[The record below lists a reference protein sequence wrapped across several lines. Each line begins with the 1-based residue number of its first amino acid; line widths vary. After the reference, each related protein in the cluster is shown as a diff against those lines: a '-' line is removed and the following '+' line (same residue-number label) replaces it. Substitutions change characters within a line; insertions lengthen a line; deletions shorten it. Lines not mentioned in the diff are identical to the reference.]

1 MKNKP
6 TNSILLR
13 ACDLPN
19 DKIKGLGLS
28 FKDIAKRCHDITKKY
43 SSNKDV
49 TAEQI
54 INSQKVLRRNLSN
67 WVNNPKNLVNS
78 KKEYIGDKFGARI
91 TVCTTDGRVLHD
103 VQTFCRD
110 VKNVNNRILGN
121 NNNFIFLKN
130 DPVTLDVKNEDIYF
144 STLNT
149 NNVFNSNIK
158 YTNVSA
164 YKVKS
169 SSLPS
174 SDPSSS
180 LLEYSQNETRDGDN
194 VTVSEVGVKLDIHTT
209 RKEMIEAATRK
220 YGYDSRIS
228 DTSANINHYVC
239 KYVEDDDN
247 VSSYFYR
254 LSYFNF
260 PPATIVD
267 VAAADGRFKTLVT
280 ALKAAN
286 LVKTLSGPGPFTVF
300 APTDAAFAKLPAGT
314 VATLLMPENLD
325 KLQEILT
332 YHVVAGKVMAAGV
345 VNLSFASTVGSSS
358 VSVRV
363 ENGKVFINDAQVT
376 ITDIVASNGVIHVI
390 DTVLLPPTIYTLLD
404 ASKKFNTLVTA
415 LKAASLNGVLSGTD
429 YFTVFAPT
437 DAAFAKLPAGTVAN
451 LLKPENVSQLR
462 DILTYHVVGGKV
474 MTADVSSAA
483 TLFKGKNV
491 TIRIEN
497 GSVFIVINNVEVTIT
512 DIVCSNGVIHVID
525 AVLLPPSSS

>member
-314 VATLLMPENLD
+314 VA
-325 KLQEILT
+325 
-332 YHVVAGKVMAAGV
+332 
-345 VNLSFASTVGSSS
+345 
-358 VSVRV
+358 
-363 ENGKVFINDAQVT
+363 
-376 ITDIVASNGVIHVI
+376 
-390 DTVLLPPTIYTLLD
+390 
-404 ASKKFNTLVTA
+404 
-415 LKAASLNGVLSGTD
+415 
-429 YFTVFAPT
+429 
-437 DAAFAKLPAGTVAN
+437 N

-462 DILTYHVVGGKV
+462 DILMYHVVGGKV

>member
-1 MKNKP
+1 MKNKS
-6 TNSILLR
+6 NKSILLS
-13 ACDLPN
+13 ASDLPN

-28 FKDIAKRCHDITKKY
+28 FKDIAKRCHEITKKY
-43 SSNKDV
+43 SSNNDV

-130 DPVTLDVKNEDIYF
+130 DPVTLDVKNEDIYY
-144 STLNT
+144 STLNI
-149 NNVFNSNIK
+149 NNIK
-158 YTNVSA
+158 NSIKYDNGSA

-194 VTVSEVGVKLDIHTT
+194 VTVSDSGVKLDIHTT
-209 RKEMIEAATRK
+209 RKEMIQAATRK

-345 VNLSFASTVGSSS
+345 VNLSFASTVAGLS

-390 DTVLLPPTIYTLLD
+390 DTVLLPPTIYNLLG
-404 ASKKFNTLVTA
+404 ASKKFDTLVGA
-415 LKAASLNGVLSGTD
+415 VNAANLDGVLSGTD

-437 DAAFAKLPAGTVAN
+437 DAAFTKLTAGTVAN

-462 DILTYHVVGGKV
+462 DILMYHVVGGKV

-491 TIRIEN
+491 SIRIEN
-497 GSVFIVINNVEVTIT
+497 GSVFIVINNAQVTIT

-525 AVLLPPSSS
+525 TVLFPPSSS

>member
-1 MKNKP
+1 MKTKSNK
-6 TNSILLR
+6 SILLR

-19 DKIKGLGLS
+19 DNIKGLGLS
-28 FKDIAKRCHDITKKY
+28 FKDIAKRCHEITKKY
-43 SSNKDV
+43 SSNNDV

-91 TVCTTDGRVLHD
+91 TVVTSDGRVVHD

-130 DPVTLDVKNEDIYF
+130 DPVTLDVKNEDIYY
-144 STLNT
+144 STLNI
-149 NNVFNSNIK
+149 NNIK
-158 YTNVSA
+158 NSIKYDNGSA

-194 VTVSEVGVKLDIHTT
+194 VTVSDSGVKLDIHTT

-228 DTSANINHYVC
+228 DTSATINHYVC
-239 KYVEDDDN
+239 KYVEDDNN

-314 VATLLMPENLD
+314 VA
-325 KLQEILT
+325 
-332 YHVVAGKVMAAGV
+332 
-345 VNLSFASTVGSSS
+345 S
-358 VSVRV
+358 
-363 ENGKVFINDAQVT
+363 
-376 ITDIVASNGVIHVI
+376 
-390 DTVLLPPTIYTLLD
+390 
-404 ASKKFNTLVTA
+404 
-415 LKAASLNGVLSGTD
+415 
-429 YFTVFAPT
+429 
-437 DAAFAKLPAGTVAN
+437 

-462 DILTYHVVGGKV
+462 DILMYHVVGGKV

-483 TLFKGKNV
+483 TLLKGKNV
-491 TIRIEN
+491 SIRIEN
-497 GSVFIVINNVEVTIT
+497 GSVFIVINDAEVTIT

>member
-1 MKNKP
+1 MKNKS

-13 ACDLPN
+13 ASDLPN

-28 FKDIAKRCHDITKKY
+28 FKDIAKKCHEITKKY

-103 VQTFCRD
+103 VETFCRD

-144 STLNT
+144 STLNI
-149 NNVFNSNIK
+149 NNIK
-158 YTNVSA
+158 NSIKYDNGSA

-194 VTVSEVGVKLDIHTT
+194 VTVSDSGVKLDIHTT
-209 RKEMIEAATRK
+209 RKEMIEAASRK

-267 VAAADGRFKTLVT
+267 VAAADGRFKTIVT

-286 LVKTLSGPGPFTVF
+286 LVKTLSSPGPFTVF

-314 VATLLMPENLD
+314 VATLLMPKNLD

-332 YHVVAGKVMAAGV
+332 YHVVAGKVMAADV
-345 VNLSFASTVGSSS
+345 VKLSFASTVAGLS
-358 VSVRV
+358 VSIRV
-363 ENGKVFINDAQVT
+363 ENGKVFINDAQVI

-390 DTVLLPPTIYTLLD
+390 DTVLLPPTIYNLLG
-404 ASKKFNTLVTA
+404 ASKKFNTLAGAVN
-415 LKAASLNGVLSGTD
+415 AAGLDGVLSGPGP
-429 YFTVFAPT
+429 FTVFAPT

-462 DILTYHVVGGKV
+462 DILMYHVVGGKV

-497 GSVFIVINNVEVTIT
+497 GSVFIVINDAQVTIT

-525 AVLLPPSSS
+525 TVLLPPSSS

>member
-1 MKNKP
+1 MKNKS
-6 TNSILLR
+6 NKSILLS
-13 ACDLPN
+13 ASDLPN

-28 FKDIAKRCHDITKKY
+28 FKDIAKKCHEITKKY

-49 TAEQI
+49 SPEQI

-103 VQTFCRD
+103 VETFCRD

-130 DPVTLDVKNEDIYF
+130 DPVTLDVKNEDIYY
-144 STLNT
+144 STLNI
-149 NNVFNSNIK
+149 NNIK
-158 YTNVSA
+158 NSIKYNNGSA

-194 VTVSEVGVKLDIHTT
+194 VTVSDSGVKLEIHTT

-345 VNLSFASTVGSSS
+345 VNLSFASTVAGLS

-390 DTVLLPPTIYTLLD
+390 DTVLLPPTIYNLLG
-404 ASKKFNTLVTA
+404 ASKKFDTLVGA
-415 LKAASLNGVLSGTD
+415 VNAANLDGVLSGTD

-437 DAAFAKLPAGTVAN
+437 DAAFTKLTAGTVAN

-491 TIRIEN
+491 SIRIEN
-497 GSVFIVINNVEVTIT
+497 GSVFIVINNAQVTIT

-525 AVLLPPSSS
+525 TVLFPPSSS

>member
-1 MKNKP
+1 MKNKS
-6 TNSILLR
+6 NKSILLS
-13 ACDLPN
+13 ASDLPN

-28 FKDIAKRCHDITKKY
+28 FKDIAKKCHEITKKY

-49 TAEQI
+49 SPEQI

-103 VQTFCRD
+103 VETFCRD

-130 DPVTLDVKNEDIYF
+130 DPVTLDVKNEDIYY
-144 STLNT
+144 STLNI
-149 NNVFNSNIK
+149 NNIK
-158 YTNVSA
+158 NSIKYNNGSA

-194 VTVSEVGVKLDIHTT
+194 VTVSDSGVKLDIHTT

-325 KLQEILT
+325 KLQEILK
-332 YHVVAGKVMAAGV
+332 YHVVAGKVMAADV
-345 VNLSFASTVGSSS
+345 VKLSFAITVAGLS

-390 DTVLLPPTIYTLLD
+390 DTVLLPPTIYNLLG
-404 ASKKFNTLVTA
+404 ASKKFDTLVGA
-415 LKAASLNGVLSGTD
+415 VNAANLDGVLSGTD

-437 DAAFAKLPAGTVAN
+437 DAAFTKLTAGTVAN

-491 TIRIEN
+491 SIRIEN
-497 GSVFIVINNVEVTIT
+497 GSVFIVINNAQVTIT

-525 AVLLPPSSS
+525 TVLFPPSSS

>member
-13 ACDLPN
+13 SRDLPD

-28 FKDIAKRCHDITKKY
+28 YRDIAKRCHDITKKY
-43 SSNKDV
+43 SSNNDISP
-49 TAEQI
+49 EQI

-78 KKEYIGDKFGARI
+78 KKEYTGDKYGARI

-121 NNNFIFLKN
+121 NNNFIYLKN
-130 DPVTLDVKNEDIYF
+130 DPVTLDVKTEDVYF
-144 STLNT
+144 STLNV
-149 NNVFNSNIK
+149 NNIKNSNIK
-158 YTNVSA
+158 YTSVSA
-164 YKVKS
+164 YKVNS

-174 SDPSSS
+174 SNPNSS
-180 LLEYSQNETRDGDN
+180 LLEYSPNETSDGDN

-220 YGYDSRIS
+220 YGYDSRMS
-228 DTSANINHYVC
+228 DTSGAINHYVC

-260 PPATIVD
+260 PPPTIVD

-286 LVKTLSGPGPFTVF
+286 LVKTLSSPGPFTVF
-300 APTDAAFAKLPAGT
+300 APTDAAFAKLPAET

-332 YHVVAGKVMAAGV
+332 YHVVAGKVMAADV
-345 VNLSFASTVGSSS
+345 VKVSFANTVAGLNI
-358 VSVRV
+358 SVRV
-363 ENGKVFINDAQVT
+363 ENGKVFVNDSQVI
-376 ITDIVASNGVIHVI
+376 ITDIACSNGVIHVI
-390 DTVLLPPTIYTLLD
+390 DTVLLPPTIYTLLG
-404 ASKKFNTLVTA
+404 ASKKFNTLAGAVN
-415 LKAASLNGVLSGTD
+415 AAGLDEVLSGPGP
-429 YFTVFAPT
+429 FTLFAPT
-437 DAAFAKLPAGTVAN
+437 DAAFAKLPSGTVEN
-451 LLKPENVSQLR
+451 LVKPENLSQLR
-462 DILTYHVVGGKV
+462 DILIYHVVTDKV
-474 MTADVSSAA
+474 MAADLSSAA
-483 TLFKGKNV
+483 NLLKGKNV
-491 TIRIEN
+491 SVRIEN
-497 GSVFIVINNVEVTIT
+497 GEIFISINNAKVTIT
-512 DIVCSNGVIHVID
+512 DVTCSNGVIHVID
-525 AVLLPPSSS
+525 AVLLPPLSS